1 MKNADALVAVTSL
14 ITLREQELAALNVA
28 KEILADGYHTDQQ
41 EIEQAITQ
49 RVEQL
54 LPGAVAEA
62 TESLRA
68 TIDEQTAN
76 ITTLQETLTQKDD
89 LINEKEG
96 VISQLVTQKEEL
108 EVQVAD
114 IPNQVAAATAPLEA
128 LIDEKEAIITAK
140 DVEIS
145 EKDALLSEKD
155 AKLETASDTPA
166 EELAGDKVDQVTS

>member
-28 KEILADGYHTDQQ
+28 KEILADGYHTDQE

-62 TESLRA
+62 TEALRA
-68 TIDEQTAN
+68 TIDEQSTN
-76 ITTLQETLTQKDD
+76 ITTLQETLTQKDE

-96 VISQLVTQKEEL
+96 IISQLVTQKDEL
-108 EVQVAD
+108 EVEVAD
-114 IPNQVAAATAPLEA
+114 MPNQVEAATAPLKELLNKKDEVEA
-128 LIDEKEAIITAK
+128 A
-140 DVEIS
+140 S
-145 EKDALLSEKD
+145 EPAPVDAM
-155 AKLETASDTPA
+155 P
-166 EELAGDKVDQVTS
+166 VDQTATDTAPVDAQEEEEVTK

>member
-28 KEILADGYHTDQQ
+28 RQILADGYHTDQQ

-128 LIDEKEAIITAK
+128 TIAEKETLLAEKEARVA
-140 DVEIS
+140 E
-145 EKDALLSEKD
+145 
-155 AKLETASDTPA
+155 LEAAAQPAQDTQA
-166 EELAGDKVDQVTS
+166 EEVTP

>member
-28 KEILADGYHTDQQ
+28 KEILADGYHSDQE

-108 EVQVAD
+108 EDKVAD
-114 IPNQVAAATAPLEA
+114 IPDQVAAATAPLEA
-128 LIDEKEAIITAK
+128 TIAEKETLLAEKEARVA
-140 DVEIS
+140 E
-145 EKDALLSEKD
+145 
-155 AKLETASDTPA
+155 LEAAAQPAQYTQA
-166 EELAGDKVDQVTS
+166 EEVTP